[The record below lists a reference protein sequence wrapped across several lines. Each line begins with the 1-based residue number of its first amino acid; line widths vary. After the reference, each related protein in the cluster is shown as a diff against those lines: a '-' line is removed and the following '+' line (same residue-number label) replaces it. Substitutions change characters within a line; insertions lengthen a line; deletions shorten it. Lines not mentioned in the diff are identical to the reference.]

1 MKNKFLKIEEVK
13 KKVSELKKKK
23 LKIVHCHGVFDI
35 VHIGHIKH
43 LKKAKDHGDIL
54 IVTVTSDKFVNKG
67 SNRPTFNQKKRLEFL
82 SELESV
88 DFVCLSNF
96 PSATNLLKLIKPD
109 IYVKGQDYKNSK
121 NDKTGKINFETQLV
135 KKFGGK
141 IIFTH
146 EETFSSSNII
156 NDNFSYTSDQLEFLR
171 SISKKYSSNYVE
183 EVFKKISKLKVLV
196 IGETIIDQY
205 NFCEALGKSGKE
217 PYLAMKDINSENYLG
232 GAAAIANHLADFSKK
247 IKLISVVGEKDEYK
261 NFIQKKLNKKIKTFF
276 FKKRK
281 SPTILKK
288 RFLDNV
294 NKTKLF
300 GIYSIN
306 DDTFNP
312 RDDKKIKKYID
323 QNIKNFDLIIVS
335 DYGHGFIS
343 ETSAKKISKT
353 KKFVALNA
361 QINASNIG
369 YHSLQNYKNI
379 DATIINETEVRH
391 EMRNKNE
398 DIKSLSL
405 KLQKKIKTKNLIVTR
420 GNNGAIIF
428 NNKNKDI
435 IECPAFANKV
445 VDKVGAGDSML
456 AILSML
462 IKVGTPHDLALL
474 LGSFAGVYS
483 VETMGNSYSLNKKI
497 FLRHL
502 EFALK

>member
-1 MKNKFLKIEEVK
+1 MKNKLLKIEEVK

-156 NDNFSYTSDQLEFLR
+156 NDNFSYTSGQLEFLR

-312 RDDKKIKKYID
+312 RDDKKIKKYIN

-343 ETSAKKISKT
+343 ETSAKRISKT

-428 NNKNKDI
+428 NNKNKNI

>member
-1 MKNKFLKIEEVK
+1 MKNKLLKIEDIK

-67 SNRPTFNQKKRLEFL
+67 LNRPIFNQKKRLEFL

-96 PSATNLLKLIKPD
+96 PSATNLIKLIKPH

-121 NDKTGKINFETQLV
+121 DDKTGKINFEAQLI

-141 IIFTH
+141 IIFTY

-156 NDNFSYTSDQLEFLR
+156 NDNFSYTVDQLTFLR
-171 SISKKYSSNYVE
+171 SISKKYSSDYVE
-183 EVFKKISKLKVLV
+183 EVFKKISRLKILV

-217 PYLAMKDINSENYLG
+217 PYLAMKDISSENYLG
-232 GAAAIANHLADFSKK
+232 GAAAIANNLADFSKK
-247 IKLISVVGEKDEYK
+247 IKLISVVGEKNEYK
-261 NFIQKKLNKKIKTFF
+261 NFIQKNLNKKIKTFF
-276 FKKRK
+276 FKKDK

-294 NKTKLF
+294 NKAKLF

-306 DDTFNP
+306 DDACSP
-312 RDDKKIKKYID
+312 KDDAKIKKYID
-323 QNIKNFDLIIVS
+323 ENIKNFDLIIVS

-343 ETSAKKISKT
+343 KTSAKKISKA

-420 GNNGAIIF
+420 GNNGAMIF
-428 NNKNKDI
+428 NNKDKSI

-445 VDKVGAGDSML
+445 LDKVGAGDTML
-456 AILSML
+456 SILSML
-462 IKVGTPHDLALL
+462 IKVGTPNDLALL
-474 LGSFAGVYS
+474 IGSFAGVYS

>member
-1 MKNKFLKIEEVK
+1 MKNKFLKIEEIK

-43 LKKAKDHGDIL
+43 LKKAKDQGDIL

-67 SNRPTFNQKKRLEFL
+67 SNRPIFNQKKRLEFL

-96 PSATNLLKLIKPD
+96 ASATNLIKLIKPN

-121 NDKTGKINFETQLV
+121 NDKTGKINFETQLI

-141 IIFTH
+141 IVFTH

-156 NDNFSYTSDQLEFLR
+156 NDNFSYVGDQLEFLR
-171 SISKKYSSNYVE
+171 SISKKYSLDYIE

-232 GAAAIANHLADFSKK
+232 GAAAIANHLADFAKK
-247 IKLISVVGEKDEYK
+247 IKLISVVGEKNEYK
-261 NFIQKKLNKKIKTFF
+261 NFIQKKLNKKVKTFF
-276 FKKRK
+276 FKKSK

-306 DDTFNP
+306 DDIFSPKEDT
-312 RDDKKIKKYID
+312 KIKKYID
-323 QNIKNFDLIIVS
+323 KNIKNFDLIIVS

-343 ETSAKKISKT
+343 ETSAKKISKA
-353 KKFVALNA
+353 KKFVTLNA

-379 DATIINETEVRH
+379 GATIINETEVRH

-398 DIKSLSL
+398 NIKSLSL

-420 GNNGAIIF
+420 GKNGAIIF
-428 NNKNKDI
+428 NNKDKNI
-435 IECPAFANKV
+435 IECPAFANIV
-445 VDKVGAGDSML
+445 IDKVGAGDAML
-456 AILSML
+456 SILSML
-462 IKVGTPHDLALL
+462 IKVGTPSDLALL

>member
-1 MKNKFLKIEEVK
+1 MKNKLLKIEEVK

-141 IIFTH
+141 IVFTH

-156 NDNFSYTSDQLEFLR
+156 NDNFSYTSGQLEFLR
-171 SISKKYSSNYVE
+171 LISKKYSSNYVE

-312 RDDKKIKKYID
+312 RDDKKIKKYIN

-343 ETSAKKISKT
+343 ETSAKRISKT

-428 NNKNKDI
+428 NNKNKNI

>member
-1 MKNKFLKIEEVK
+1 MKNKLLKIEEIK

-23 LKIVHCHGVFDI
+23 LRIVHCHGVFDI

-43 LKKAKDHGDIL
+43 LKKAKELGDIL
-54 IVTVTSDKFVNKG
+54 IVSVTSDKFVNKG
-67 SNRPTFNQKKRLEFL
+67 SNRPIFNQKKRLEFL

-96 PSATNLLKLIKPD
+96 SSANNLLKLIKPH

-121 NDKTGKINFETQLV
+121 NDKTGKINFETKLV

-141 IIFTH
+141 ILFTH

-156 NDNFSYTSDQLEFLR
+156 NDNFSYTIDQLEFLR
-171 SISKKYSSNYVE
+171 SISKKYSSDYVE
-183 EVFKKISKLKVLV
+183 EVFRKISKLKVLV

-247 IKLISVVGEKDEYK
+247 IKLISVVGEKNEYK
-261 NFIQKKLNKKIKTFF
+261 NFIQKKLNKKIETFF
-276 FKKRK
+276 FKKKK

-306 DDTFNP
+306 DDAFNP
-312 RDDKKIKKYID
+312 RDDRKIKEYID

-343 ETSAKKISKT
+343 ETSARKISKA

-428 NNKNKDI
+428 NNKDKNI

-462 IKVGTPHDLALL
+462 IKVGTPNDLALL

>member
-1 MKNKFLKIEEVK
+1 MKNKLLKIEEVK

-121 NDKTGKINFETQLV
+121 HDKTGKINFETQLV

-141 IIFTH
+141 IVFTH

-156 NDNFSYTSDQLEFLR
+156 NDNFSYTSGQLEFLR

-288 RFLDNV
+288 
-294 NKTKLF
+294 
-300 GIYSIN
+300 
-306 DDTFNP
+306 
-312 RDDKKIKKYID
+312 
-323 QNIKNFDLIIVS
+323 
-335 DYGHGFIS
+335 
-343 ETSAKKISKT
+343 
-353 KKFVALNA
+353 
-361 QINASNIG
+361 
-369 YHSLQNYKNI
+369 
-379 DATIINETEVRH
+379 
-391 EMRNKNE
+391 
-398 DIKSLSL
+398 
-405 KLQKKIKTKNLIVTR
+405 
-420 GNNGAIIF
+420 
-428 NNKNKDI
+428 
-435 IECPAFANKV
+435 KV
-445 VDKVGAGDSML
+445 
-456 AILSML
+456 
-462 IKVGTPHDLALL
+462 
-474 LGSFAGVYS
+474 F
-483 VETMGNSYSLNKKI
+483 
-497 FLRHL
+497 RQC
-502 EFALK
+502 

>member
-1 MKNKFLKIEEVK
+1 MKNKLLKIEEIK

-43 LKKAKDHGDIL
+43 LKKAKDQGDIL

-67 SNRPTFNQKKRLEFL
+67 SNRPIFNQKKRLEFL

-96 PSATNLLKLIKPD
+96 PSATNLIKLIKPD

-121 NDKTGKINFETQLV
+121 NDKTGKINFETQLI

-141 IIFTH
+141 IVFTH

-156 NDNFSYTSDQLEFLR
+156 NDNFSYIGDQLEFLR
-171 SISKKYSSNYVE
+171 SISKKYSLDYIE

-247 IKLISVVGEKDEYK
+247 IKLISVVGEKNEYK

-276 FKKRK
+276 FKKSK

-306 DDTFNP
+306 DDIFSP
-312 RDDKKIKKYID
+312 KEDAKIKKYID
-323 QNIKNFDLIIVS
+323 KNIKNFDLIIVS

-343 ETSAKKISKT
+343 ETSAKKISKA
-353 KKFVALNA
+353 KKFVTLNA

-420 GNNGAIIF
+420 GKNGAIIF
-428 NNKNKDI
+428 NNKDKNI
-435 IECPAFANKV
+435 IECPAFANIV
-445 VDKVGAGDSML
+445 IDKVGAGDAML
-456 AILSML
+456 SILSML
-462 IKVGTPHDLALL
+462 IKVGTPSDLALL